1 MKTSLS
7 VIISLLPLLSYAQGN
22 SSDSIQGKKLNEVV
36 VEGQIQ
42 STSPG
47 LTTYY
52 PDKQSK
58 RAAQNA
64 IDLLNYMG
72 IPQINVNPVAGSV
85 TTPGGDEV
93 AIYIDMEEA
102 SQVEKD
108 ALRPED
114 VKKVEYYVFPTDPR
128 FNHAKYV
135 INITLRRYEYGGYA
149 KFSGTGNIMAGSGSG
164 LGYAKIAYKRMTYD
178 ISVND
183 KFTDRHHTGSEQ
195 WQVFRFPQADG
206 PVQEITRDNI
216 LDYSRFTENQLGVSF
231 RARYTSDKSVITNSF
246 AFSSINTPHSDNS
259 GRLVFS
265 DDIFRGDSY
274 SGVSNSTYI
283 YPRWRGNYYFNIG
296 NGFKFNAVPAVF
308 YQRTKSNSMYKSD
321 ESSIV
326 TDAVEDAI
334 TGQLQVQL
342 NKTIGRRHTFDMNL
356 LGLYYY
362 DKVKYSGN
370 TVASP
375 EFNQFAYGG
384 IIGYTYAG
392 NKFYGRFSA
401 GIAGEAN
408 RISGVTNNSCIPLL
422 NVNAQYAF
430 NRRHSLSLSVQY
442 NVDPAKAADKTPDI
456 IQENELLYKTGNP
469 HLKNV
474 HWSNTALEY
483 TFLPDNLFSV
493 SAFAGWRR
501 YFNHFVPVFTP
512 DGPDGMMLR
521 TIENNGDCQEIYVGT
536 SLTARLLDRRLVLRA
551 TPQVY
556 FERLTGLY
564 AESNKYVSLSLS
576 ATYYIDK
583 FYLSAFYSPA
593 SRSLQLYSLDATSS
607 RGRSSYQLKAGW
619 SNGRWNLSVSA
630 VNIFRRDWI
639 SASSSLTS
647 RWFDQYTTEYSAASH
662 QFVSLTAS
670 YTFGFGK
677 KVKRGD
683 EVQGIESGSS
693 AIMK

>member
-22 SSDSIQGKKLNEVV
+22 LSDSIQGKKLNEVV
-36 VEGQIQ
+36 VEGQMQ

-64 IDLLNYMG
+64 VDLLNYMG

-85 TTPGGDEV
+85 TTPGGEEV

-135 INITLRRYEYGGYA
+135 INITLRSYEYGGYA
-149 KFSGTGNIMAGSGSG
+149 KFSGTGNVMAGSGSG

-183 KFTDRHHTGSEQ
+183 KFTDSHHTGSEQ
-195 WQVFRFPQADG
+195 RQVFRFPQDG
-206 PVQEITRDNI
+206 GPIQEIMRDNI

-274 SGVSNSTYI
+274 SGASNSTYI

-334 TGQLQVQL
+334 TGQLQFQL
-342 NKTIGRRHTFDMNL
+342 NKTISRRHTFDINL

-362 DKVKYSGN
+362 DKVKYTGN

-384 IIGYTYAG
+384 MIGYTYAG

-422 NVNAQYAF
+422 NVNGQYAF
-430 NRRHSLSLSVQY
+430 NRRHSISLSVQY

-483 TFLPDNLFSV
+483 TFLPDNRFSI

-556 FERLTGLY
+556 FEQLTGLY
-564 AESNKYVSLSLS
+564 AERNRYVSLSLS

-607 RGRSSYQLKAGW
+607 KGRSSYQLKAGW
-619 SNGRWNLSVSA
+619 SNGRWNLSASA

-639 SASSSLTS
+639 SSSSSLTS
-647 RWFDQYTTEYSAASH
+647 RWFDQYTTEYGAASH

>member
-683 EVQGIESGSS
+683 EVQGIESGNS